1 MPELFNLIKGD
12 IVSITGAGGKT
23 SLMFYL
29 ANKLKKRGT
38 VLIVTTTKIFKPENT
53 SVLSHT

>member
-29 ANKLKKRGT
+29 ANKLKK
-38 VLIVTTTKIFKPENT
+38 EE
-53 SVLSHT
+53 LS